1 MQLCFLKPIDKIAIV
16 WYNGEYGSF
25 AVANEPGIRKE
36 GWLPPSLIICQV
48 FRIPRIVLVLV

>member
-1 MQLCFLKPIDKIAIV
+1 MGEKFVQLFFLKPIDKIAIV

-36 GWLPPSLIICQV
+36 GQSPASLIY
-48 FRIPRIVLVLV
+48 